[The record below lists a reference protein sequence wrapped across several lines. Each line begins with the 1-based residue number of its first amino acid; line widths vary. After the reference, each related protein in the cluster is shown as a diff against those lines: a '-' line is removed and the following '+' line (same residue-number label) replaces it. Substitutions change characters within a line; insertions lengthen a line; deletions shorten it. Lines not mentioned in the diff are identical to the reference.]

1 MSYYLL
7 PSKNTPIEI
16 SPISTNILTPL
27 PFISPSLDYYQ
38 QLMNDQIK
46 TLTEDNENTI
56 DFLQKIV
63 NPYEYIFTKVPGT
76 KFSVAKMK
84 PYSSS
89 FYIFLE
95 MLQILDLFELF
106 HHRKIISVL
115 HGPNAK
121 SMNDCIDILRENYSD
136 VHLDMK
142 DLPNCKE
149 IMCNIDFF
157 YFELEDH
164 IYDNAKM
171 FAREYLHFLSII
183 LQFQSENGNAIIKI
197 SSLMNK
203 PILEIMYLLTSLYE
217 KVYIIKPTVSD
228 LCSNEKFIVC
238 KKFRFT
244 LDNIQY
250 YLQELTYILEFIPRD
265 NLIVSLLKKSLP
277 YYFLNK
283 IEEANIIIGH
293 QQLEIMEQIVNLIKN
308 KNREEKIES
317 LKKTN
322 IQKCIQWCEKYKI
335 PFNKFSE
342 KVNIFLNSPTSS
354 ENLLEEPS
362 IMYAENDAS
371 LVYIND

>member
-1 MSYYLL
+1 
-7 PSKNTPIEI
+7 
-16 SPISTNILTPL
+16 
-27 PFISPSLDYYQ
+27 
-38 QLMNDQIK
+38 
-46 TLTEDNENTI
+46 
-56 DFLQKIV
+56 
-63 NPYEYIFTKVPGT
+63 
-76 KFSVAKMK
+76 
-84 PYSSS
+84 
-89 FYIFLE
+89 
-95 MLQILDLFELF
+95 
-106 HHRKIISVL
+106 
-115 HGPNAK
+115 
-121 SMNDCIDILRENYSD
+121 
-136 VHLDMK
+136 
-142 DLPNCKE
+142 
-149 IMCNIDFF
+149 
-157 YFELEDH
+157 
-164 IYDNAKM
+164 
-171 FAREYLHFLSII
+171 
-183 LQFQSENGNAIIKI
+183 
-197 SSLMNK
+197 
-203 PILEIMYLLTSLYE
+203 MYLLTSLYE